1 MTLGA
6 FVHFLKPPPREL
18 TAQSWHFGLT
28 PDSFRRFA
36 ADPWQQLAASRR
48 TSRKTALTFR
58 MAAFTATVF
67 AASDRAAITC
77 TL

>member
-6 FVHFLKPPPREL
+6 CVHFLKPPPREL

-36 ADPWQQLAASRR
+36 ADPLAAVRGVS
-48 TSRKTALTFR
+48 TDVEAALTFR
-58 MAAFTATVF
+58 TAAFTATVF